1 MRRHR
6 GYTAMLSSLVL
17 TCTHAVGAELALARA
32 DMPRIG
38 RIDERFQSYNIEM
51 VEVTGGPF
59 WKPYGS
65 PSESDHP
72 RLFFE
77 RKPKDLANARLRS
90 LAAALGPAF
99 MRVSGTSANTTCFA
113 ETDDASAA
121 PAGCKS

>member
-17 TCTHAVGAELALARA
+17 TCTHAVGAELALAPA

-59 WKPYGS
+59 WKPYDT
-65 PSESDHP
+65 PSEGDHSG
-72 RLFFE
+72 LFSA
-77 RKPKDLANARLRS
+77 RNPKDLASARLRR
-90 LAAALGPAF
+90 LAAALSPAF
-99 MRVSGTSANTTCFA
+99 MRVSGTAANTTCFA
-113 ETDDASAA
+113 ESDDASAV
-121 PAGCKS
+121 PAGC